1 MIKIGLTVIQ
11 FWLGNGHQGPGSASY
26 PETRG
31 RSGEAPA
38 QNHVEELG
46 DFQTPWKFEKA
57 SIIEERLSQE
67 IQNVLLTS
75 IQ

>member
-1 MIKIGLTVIQ
+1 M
-11 FWLGNGHQGPGSASY
+11 LGTGATKHILSWNS
-26 PETRG
+26 RG
-31 RSGEAPA
+31 KAAKAPA

-46 DFQTPWKFEKA
+46 DFQTPWIRRSWV